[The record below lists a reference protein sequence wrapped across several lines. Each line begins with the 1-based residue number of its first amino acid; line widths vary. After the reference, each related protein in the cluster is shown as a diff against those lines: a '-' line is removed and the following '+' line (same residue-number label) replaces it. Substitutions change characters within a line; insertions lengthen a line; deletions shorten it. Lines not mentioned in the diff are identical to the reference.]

1 MQLEHHRLDVADG
14 IATVVFDRPPVNAQ
28 NRATREEF
36 IRIFD
41 TLSDRDDVRVV
52 ILTGTGDMFSAG
64 ADIKE
69 RVDLVH
75 EPGDYPRHNRTVREF
90 FYAATDCA
98 KPVICAVNGP
108 AIGAG
113 FALALACD
121 IILAS
126 DNAFVSMPEINVG
139 LAGGARFLMEH
150 FGRSKTRAMY
160 FTGRRVAAAEL
171 YRLGVIEACVPRPQ
185 LMDATLELARDIAA
199 KSPLAI
205 RQIKRTLNA
214 IEEMPVRDAYRYE
227 QTVTV
232 ELSHSE
238 DAREAQRAFV
248 EKRKPVFKGR

>member
-1 MQLEHHRLDVADG
+1 MRDG

-28 NRATREEF
+28 NRQTREEF
-36 IRIFD
+36 IRLFD
-41 TLSDRDDVRVV
+41 ALSDRDDVRVV

-75 EPGDYPRHNRTVREF
+75 EPGDYIRNNRLVREF
-90 FYAATDCA
+90 FYAAPDCT
-98 KPVICAVNGP
+98 KPVIAAINGP
-108 AIGAG
+108 ALGAG

-121 IILAS
+121 IMLAS
-126 DNAFVSMPEINVG
+126 ENAYVAMPEVNVG
-139 LAGGARFLMEH
+139 LAGGARRPDGAFQPVAGARH
-150 FGRSKTRAMY
+150 VFHRRARSGCRTLSARASS
-160 FTGRRVAAAEL
+160 RP
-171 YRLGVIEACVPRPQ
+171 ACRARK
-185 LMDATLELARDIAA
+185 LMDAALDLARDIAA

-205 RQIKRTLNA
+205 RHLKRALNT
-214 IEEMPVRDAYRYE
+214 IEEMPARDGYRYE

-232 ELSHSE
+232 ELSHTE